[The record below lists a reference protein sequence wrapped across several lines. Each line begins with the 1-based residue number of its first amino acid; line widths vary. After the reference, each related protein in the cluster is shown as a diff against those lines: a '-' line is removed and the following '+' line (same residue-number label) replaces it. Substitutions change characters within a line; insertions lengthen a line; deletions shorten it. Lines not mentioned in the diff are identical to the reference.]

1 LRIGIVNDSR
11 LAVESISRVLL
22 ESGMHSIVWVAAN
35 GEDAVEA
42 CSRNR
47 PELVL
52 MDMLMP
58 GIDGVECTRRIM
70 MQCPCAILVVTA
82 SVDRNCAMVFDAMGA
97 GALDAVGTPVLAT
110 DAGRAQFL
118 KKIDQISKVIS
129 VDPADGGVR
138 GGSYADALILI
149 GTSAG
154 GPAALAA
161 IFAELP
167 NPLSAAVVVVQHV
180 DRAFAEDMKE
190 WLQRFSPHPVRI
202 PVEGQ
207 TLDSGSIWIAGGEGH
222 LVLKSAKTL
231 GYTYH
236 PKDALYCPSV
246 DVLFESAAELWRSR
260 LMAVVLT
267 GMGRDGARSVSRLRA
282 MGHLTIAQDP
292 QTAALQSMPKAAIA
306 SGGIVEVH
314 ALANISPRIAKWIGV
329 RTDRTDF
336 TQK

>member
-1 LRIGIVNDSR
+1 
-11 LAVESISRVLL
+11 
-22 ESGMHSIVWVAAN
+22 MHSIVWVAAN
-35 GEDAVEA
+35 GEDAVAA
-42 CSRNR
+42 CDRNC
-47 PELVL
+47 PELIL

-97 GALDAVGTPVLAT
+97 GALDVVETPVWASE
-110 DAGRAQFL
+110 AGRAQFL
-118 KKIDQISKVIS
+118 KKIDQISKIIS
-129 VDPADGGVR
+129 YVPGERVGN
-138 GGSYADALILI
+138 ADALILI

-180 DRAFAEDMKE
+180 DRAFAEDLKV
-190 WLQRFSPHPVRI
+190 WLQRFTPHPVRI

-207 TLDSGSIWIAGGEGH
+207 ALDSGSIWIAGGEGH
-222 LVLKSAKTL
+222 LVLKSTKTL
-231 GYTYH
+231 GHTYE

-260 LMAVVLT
+260 LMAIVLT
-267 GMGRDGARSVSRLRA
+267 GMGRDGAHSVSRLRA

-306 SGGIVEVH
+306 SGGIGEIH
-314 ALANISPRIAKWIGV
+314 ALANISQRIATWIGA
-329 RTDRTDF
+329 RTCWTDIS
-336 TQK
+336 QK